1 MRRRFIGGRSPLLA
15 LGTIAASSLALAGC
29 AGEAPAEVMF
39 TTAEQCIQA
48 GMDQQVCQT
57 GYQDAVQAH
66 LTNAPRF
73 DGLAACEAEYGEGQC
88 TAAPAQADGGGGTG
102 FFMPFLAGYMMSSA
116 LNNMGA
122 YNNYRRD
129 RELNGYANGA
139 SPIYRNRSGQ
149 TLTPTVGRPNG
160 TAIVPNR
167 ATMQPVNVNTQT
179 VARQGFGGRSTGM
192 GFGG

>member
-1 MRRRFIGGRSPLLA
+1 MRRRFIGSRSPLLA

-29 AGEAPAEVMF
+29 ASDAPAEVMF
-39 TTAEQCIQA
+39 TTAEQCIAA
-48 GMDQQVCQT
+48 GMDPQVCQT
-57 GYQDAVQAH
+57 GYQDAVQTH

-73 DGLAACEAEYGEGQC
+73 DGLAACEAEYGVGQC
-88 TAAPAQADGGGGTG
+88 AAAPAEANNGGGGGG

-116 LNNMGA
+116 FNNIGA

-129 RELNGYANGA
+129 NGA
-139 SPIYRNRSGQ
+139 TPIYRNRSGQ

-160 TAIVPNR
+160 TAIAPNR
-167 ATMQPVNVNTQT
+167 STMQPVNVNTQT